1 MEERLAEFIASNAP
15 ENVLQL
21 ADGVL
26 SFIHH
31 QVIELARDCLD
42 KSREGLITSRYFYE
56 LQENLEKLLQDVSA
70 LWKVVYIILIE
81 TLNNSQS
88 FDFRRDSVGSRGRA
102 VGGDVRRSELFQSA
116 VDLPRADVSKSLHL
130 CT

>member
-1 MEERLAEFIASNAP
+1 MEERLADFLASSMP
-15 ENVLQL
+15 EKVMPL

-31 QVIELARDCLD
+31 QVIELSRDCLD

-70 LWKVVYIILIE
+70 QGGLLKVALVE
-81 TLNNSQS
+81 TL
-88 FDFRRDSVGSRGRA
+88 RA
-102 VGGDVRRSELFQSA
+102 
-116 VDLPRADVSKSLHL
+116 
-130 CT
+130 CC

>member
-70 LWKVVYIILIE
+70 LWKVEYIILIE
-81 TLNNSQS
+81 TLTNMP
-88 FDFRRDSVGSRGRA
+88 
-102 VGGDVRRSELFQSA
+102 EL
-116 VDLPRADVSKSLHL
+116 
-130 CT
+130 

>member
-1 MEERLAEFIASNAP
+1 MDFQNTCLSVSSLPQATAQMEVRLAEFISSSAP
-15 ENVLQL
+15 DKVMPL

-56 LQENLEKLLQDVSA
+56 LQENLEKLHQDVSIQNPNPQP
-70 LWKVVYIILIE
+70 K
-81 TLNNSQS
+81 SQ
-88 FDFRRDSVGSRGRA
+88 
-102 VGGDVRRSELFQSA
+102 
-116 VDLPRADVSKSLHL
+116 
-130 CT
+130 

>member
-1 MEERLAEFIASNAP
+1 MELQICYFSTILVYVLSSGIVKFKSNFSLFCTQATAQMEERLAEFIASNAP

-70 LWKVVYIILIE
+70 LWKVEYIISI
-81 TLNNSQS
+81 
-88 FDFRRDSVGSRGRA
+88 
-102 VGGDVRRSELFQSA
+102 
-116 VDLPRADVSKSLHL
+116 
-130 CT
+130 